1 MNFTDLGVSG
11 TLEEF
16 VILTEKTVSEKAL
29 KVGRQNFGKAK
40 RFRRWLL
47 YIRKRRCRAA
57 VGTYRTIKIVCKCA
71 VFSIYDRSGKNQ
83 DFGVGGIDFHRREV
97 LVVGI
102 FLEG

>member
-1 MNFTDLGVSG
+1 MSLFLMSFPKRFFKGKF
-11 TLEEF
+11 EF
-16 VILTEKTVSEKAL
+16 YGLEKAL

-102 FLEG
+102 FPEG